1 MFLNAINKEYRES
14 VLDLALLIAHSDN
27 DYCEAEKDVI
37 AAYRKEMEISYE
49 PRLRE
54 LNDILNSLTTMTI
67 SDKKK
72 ILFEMVCLVIADS
85 NFSDEEEAILKKTA
99 RSFGIEESFISASI
113 EIYDDL
119 NMLYQKASKLV
130 N

>member
-1 MFLNAINKEYRES
+1 MFLNAIDKKCRES

-27 DYCEAEKDVI
+27 DYCEAEKEVI
-37 AAYRKEMEISYE
+37 KAYKKEMEVSYE
-49 PRLRE
+49 PRLRG
-54 LNDILNSLTTMTI
+54 LDDILNSFTTMSI

-72 ILFEMVCLVIADS
+72 ILFEMACLVIADS

-99 RSFGIEESFISASI
+99 QSFGIEESFISASI